1 MPWLFLLIAI
11 GSFLVAFTTH
21 SPALLGISLV
31 LGLLTSVAF
40 FMSLLARRMGST
52 TSSDALRLN
61 ADELRRMREQAE
73 ARRLQSQSAAS
84 GGDSTAPQALG
95 NEQAQR

>member
-21 SPALLGISLV
+21 SPALLGISLI

-40 FMSLLARRMGST
+40 FMSLLAQRMGST
-52 TSSDALRLN
+52 TSSDAMRLN
-61 ADELRRMREQAE
+61 PEELRRMREQAE
-73 ARRLQSQSAAS
+73 ARRLQSQAAS
-84 GGDSTAPQALG
+84 TGGGDDTAQASEPTL
-95 NEQAQR
+95 R